1 MGKIQLFIIAKI
13 NLNLRLILYNIYADF
28 NIKMQL
34 LNLYKMYKT
43 KYYSQN
49 LI

>member
-1 MGKIQLFIIAKI
+1 MGKIQLFLIAKI
-13 NLNLRLILYNIYADF
+13 NSNLRLILYNIYADF

-34 LNLYKMYKT
+34 LNLSEMYKT